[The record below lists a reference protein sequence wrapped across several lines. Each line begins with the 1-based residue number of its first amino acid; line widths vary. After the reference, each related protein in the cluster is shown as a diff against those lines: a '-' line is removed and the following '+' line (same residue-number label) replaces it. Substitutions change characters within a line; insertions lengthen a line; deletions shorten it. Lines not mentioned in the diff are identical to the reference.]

1 MALTREQYN
10 RIMRVYDE
18 RRMQADAELE
28 KRKAEVYAA
37 VPAIDEC
44 SRQIA
49 NNALKETRALLSGDR
64 GQAGTIHQETL
75 RLIDEKRELLLSHG
89 YDADYL
95 EPRYQCSIC
104 RDTGYVG
111 SEKCSCLKKLES
123 EVIYLSSGLPAILN
137 KENFDTFDLDVFDDE
152 AKIRELLPNLVITQ
166 RAYMEEIVLPKVQS
180 FMSSFFGR
188 CEGNLLMTGPS
199 GTGKTF
205 LSNCIAR
212 EAIER
217 CKSIVYESAAEMFER
232 FSKDSFQRS
241 EDEALSGR
249 IREIYDCELLIIDDL
264 GTELASAFT
273 NSRLFMLLSHR
284 LKTGSSTI
292 ISSNLSMNQ
301 MSQIYGERIVSR
313 LMESFV
319 LIPFYGS
326 DLRLRGG
333 SIHDRG

>member
-1 MALTREQYN
+1 M
-10 RIMRVYDE
+10 E
-18 RRMQADAELE
+18 RPLADLLRPERLE
-28 KRKAEVYAA
+28 DVVGQRHLLGEGA
-37 VPAIDEC
+37 VLRRFIENG
-44 SRQIA
+44 A
-49 NNALKETRALLSGDR
+49 NANM
-64 GQAGTIHQETL
+64 IF
-75 RLIDEKRELLLSHG
+75 
-89 YDADYL
+89 Y
-95 EPRYQCSIC
+95 
-104 RDTGYVG
+104 
-111 SEKCSCLKKLES
+111 
-123 EVIYLSSGLPAILN
+123 
-137 KENFDTFDLDVFDDE
+137 
-152 AKIRELLPNLVITQ
+152 
-166 RAYMEEIVLPKVQS
+166 
-180 FMSSFFGR
+180 
-188 CEGNLLMTGPS
+188 GPS

-313 LMESFV
+313 LMESYV
-319 LIPFYGS
+319 LIPFYGN

-333 SIHDRG
+333 SPHGR